1 MAKVKTLD
9 LETFRSL
16 IREVAQ
22 DVMGEMEFNE
32 MYEQADDGMVK
43 FSVKCKDKECA
54 DVVYVE
60 LVHKLYKDAVQ
71 RSGTTTVM
79 VDAPSSKVPGNIEAF
94 VKIAVESSGPVG
106 KKYAPEGSYTVS
118 MSEQDEI
125 VAVGPAGP
133 MDDEQDG
140 DDEGV
145 VDMDLSTP
153 EGLSD
158 ALADV
163 SDMLV
168 RIADAVDD
176 VVSTEGGEEDVEAAD
191 YALGEARRLVRKAR
205 TSIIR
210 ESKRKKASRIS
221 RRIR

>member
-43 FSVKCKDKECA
+43 FSVKCDNEECA
-54 DVVYVE
+54 KVVYVE
-60 LVHKLYKDAVQ
+60 LVNKLDKNAVQ
-71 RSGTTTVM
+71 RSGTTVM
-79 VDAPSSKVPGNIEAF
+79 VTAPSSKVPGSPEDF
-94 VKIAVESSGPVG
+94 VKSAVESSGPVG

-125 VAVGPAGP
+125 VAMGPAGP